1 MLSTVCCSL
10 SPPDIHFPHHQSKI
24 SDRNPL
30 LMHTVCRRLVSAPS
44 IWQIGTLQTL
54 HAQVDVIH
62 RSVFIQMLEAVI
74 SEEQVLLSP
83 LPHLVCACYKPR
95 RQRSTYNRRIFFF
108 LDLAEG
114 HGRAFFLMSGCH
126 YRNLELQ
133 CLGHSYFPALFKNR
147 TMVTWPNRQ
156 RLFCDW
162 GWFISV
168 SSIQHVTVL
177 SINFSIYCTQIYLI
191 IPLLFFF
198 YIQIFPVFHNKKN
211 NEEKSDKSFTF
222 FSL

>member
-1 MLSTVCCSL
+1 MLSTVCCTL

-30 LMHTVCRRLVSAPS
+30 LMHKLCRRLVSAPS
-44 IWQIGTLQTL
+44 IWQIGTMQTL
-54 HAQVDVIH
+54 HAQVDVLH
-62 RSVFIQMLEAVI
+62 RSVFIQMLGAVI

-83 LPHLVCACYKPR
+83 LPRSVRACYKLR
-95 RQRSTYNRRIFFF
+95 SQRSTYNRLILFF
-108 LDLAEG
+108 LISPRDMGE
-114 HGRAFFLMSGCH
+114 HFFWWVAAIIEIWNYSVWVTAIFLLCS
-126 YRNLELQ
+126 
-133 CLGHSYFPALFKNR
+133 KNR

-156 RLFCDW
+156 RLFCNW

-191 IPLLFFF
+191 LPLLFFN
-198 YIQIFPVFHNKKN
+198 IQIFPVFCNKN
-211 NEEKSDKSFTF
+211 IPAHI
-222 FSL
+222 